1 MACRTGSFQTPSME
15 DRVGLTL
22 STTDL
27 ARLHDTTQVLLSP
40 GEYDDPDAWGTAVL
54 RQVEALFN
62 ADRSLLFLPAPDG
75 LMLVTESVPSEMVPA
90 FHSTFSR
97 IEEGRL
103 RSDRPDVD
111 SVLAARTAARMD
123 VFTNQ
128 RLLALTAE
136 SPEMVPWY
144 HDVIVPSG
152 VRHGSGVALS
162 LPAGEA
168 WLCVAH
174 SSPADDPFGVEAGLE
189 LLRLLLPAFRAG
201 VEQLVHQGRS
211 GQGLIQS
218 LDQLGHAFLAFDLD
232 GREMV
237 RSRVLDLALAGDPH
251 GPEVLARAGQMAAAM
266 IRLRRGAGLAQ
277 SASPT
282 PAAYR
287 DVITP
292 AGLYRLRCAF
302 LPAGALEPDE
312 TIMVAV
318 DPPPPQLPSADELR
332 RRFGLTAR
340 EAETTL
346 LLATGASNKQ
356 IAAALAISPHTVRTH
371 AERIFRKLGVNSRK
385 ALGLKLLTGFPESDT
400 L

>member
-1 MACRTGSFQTPSME
+1 ME

-40 GEYDDPDAWGTAVL
+40 SEYDDPDAWGTAVL
-54 RQVEALFN
+54 RRLEALFN
-62 ADRSLLFLPAPDG
+62 ADRSLLFLPAPGG

-97 IEEGRL
+97 VEEGRL
-103 RSDRPDVD
+103 RSDRSDVD
-111 SVLAARTAARMD
+111 SVLEARTAARMD

-128 RLLALTAE
+128 RLLGLTAE

-162 LPAGEA
+162 LPSGEA

-201 VEQLVHQGRS
+201 VEQVVNQGRS
-211 GQGLIQS
+211 GRGLIHG
-218 LDQLGHAFLAFDLD
+218 LEQLGHAFVAFDLD
-232 GREMV
+232 GHEIV
-237 RSRVLDLALAGDPH
+237 RSRILDQALAGDPE
-251 GPEVLARAGQMAAAM
+251 GPDVLAHAGHMAAALA
-266 IRLRRGAGLAQ
+266 RLRRGTGRPPP
-277 SASPT
+277 ASPT
-282 PAAYR
+282 AAAHR

-302 LPAGALEPDE
+302 LPAGALDPDE
-312 TIMVAV
+312 TVMVAV
-318 DPPPPQLPSADELR
+318 DPPGRRLPSRRELQH
-332 RRFGLTAR
+332 RFGLTGR

-346 LLATGASNKQ
+346 LLAAGASNKQ
-356 IAAALAISPHTVRTH
+356 IAAELGISPHTVRTH
-371 AERIFRKLGVNSRK
+371 AERIFRKLGVRSRK
-385 ALGLKLLTGFPESDT
+385 ALGLKLLTGFQDT
-400 L
+400 

>member
-1 MACRTGSFQTPSME
+1 ME

-27 ARLHDTTQVLLSP
+27 ARLQDTTQVLLSP
-40 GEYDDPDAWGTAVL
+40 AQYDDPDAWGTAVL
-54 RQVEALFN
+54 RRMEVLFN

-90 FHSTFSR
+90 FHATFSR
-97 IEEGRL
+97 MEEGRL
-103 RSDRPDVD
+103 RSDLPDVD

-218 LDQLGHAFLAFDLD
+218 LDQLGHAFVAFDLD

-237 RSRVLDLALAGDPH
+237 RSRVLDLALAGDPN

-266 IRLRRGAGLAQ
+266 IRLRRCAGLPH
-277 SASPT
+277 SAPPT

-302 LPAGALEPDE
+302 LPAGALDPDE
-312 TIMVAV
+312 TVMVAV
-318 DPPPPQLPSADELR
+318 DPPPPQLPSPDELR
-332 RRFGLTAR
+332 RRFGLTKR

-356 IAAALAISPHTVRTH
+356 IAAELGISPHTVRTH
-371 AERIFRKLGVNSRK
+371 GERIFRKLGVKSRK
-385 ALGLKLLTGFPESDT
+385 ALGLKLLTGFPEPDT
-400 L
+400 V

>member
-1 MACRTGSFQTPSME
+1 ME

-22 STTDL
+22 STADL

-40 GEYDDPDAWGTAVL
+40 AEYDDPDAWGTAVL
-54 RQVEALFN
+54 RRLEALFN

-75 LMLVTESVPSEMVPA
+75 VMLVTESVPIEMVPA
-90 FHSTFSR
+90 FHSTFCR
-97 IEEGRL
+97 VEEGRL
-103 RSDRPDVD
+103 RSDRSDVD

-136 SPEMVPWY
+136 SPELVPWY

-162 LPAGEA
+162 LPPGEA

-211 GQGLIQS
+211 GRALIQS
-218 LDQLGHAFLAFDLD
+218 LDRLGHAFVAFDLD
-232 GREMV
+232 GHEIV
-237 RSRVLDLALAGDPH
+237 RSRVLDQALTGDPE
-251 GPEVLARAGQMAAAM
+251 GPEVLIRANQMAAAM
-266 IRLRRGAGLAQ
+266 LRLRRGTGGPRP
-277 SASPT
+277 ASP
-282 PAAYR
+282 AAAAHR

-292 AGLYRLRCAF
+292 AGLYRLRSAF
-302 LPAGALEPDE
+302 LPAGALDPDE
-312 TIMVAV
+312 TVMVAV
-318 DPPPPQLPSADELR
+318 DPPGPRLPSRPELQH
-332 RRFGLTAR
+332 RFGLTSR

-346 LLATGASNKQ
+346 LLAAGASNKQ
-356 IAAALAISPHTVRTH
+356 IAAELGISPHTVRTH
-371 AERIFRKLGVNSRK
+371 AERIFRKLGVRSRK
-385 ALGLKLLTGFPESDT
+385 ALGLKLVTGFQDT
-400 L
+400 